1 MKFEGADRSVRFIYI
16 YDVIIQRYCA
26 SVMRT
31 AGKPPM
37 CTFEL
42 PLGTMEVGE
51 INLAPYPMPA
61 LDAVSREHQIPY
73 TLQKDDGGKT
83 GIVRI

>member
-1 MKFEGADRSVRFIYI
+1 
-16 YDVIIQRYCA
+16 
-26 SVMRT
+26 
-31 AGKPPM
+31 M

-42 PLGTMEVGE
+42 PLGTMEVSE

-83 GIVRI
+83 GIVRIMHGIPRSFLFKCHSRPCC